1 MSLSV
6 LMLLEG
12 HFPAMGGAERQ
23 VETLA
28 NALLDEGHHV
38 TVLVP
43 RADRAFAAGAGLQG
57 RIPVWRINYPPIR
70 MLGTLVLMVRL
81 VWLLWRWRRRY
92 DAIHA
97 HIAHNMGA
105 VACVVGRL
113 LDKPVVVKFS
123 GWWEQERGCLRP
135 KGGIGAAAA
144 LWMLRQASAIQAISR
159 RIAADLE
166 RVGFRPEQVH
176 WLPNGVP
183 MSRFERIERND
194 TGNTPPTIV
203 FVGRLVPEKGLDTL
217 LHAWAQADRPP
228 GWRLRLVGGGD
239 RGSELAALAARLG
252 IAPSVDFPGAS
263 STVDLELGRADVGVL
278 PSRFEGL
285 SNTLLEYMAAALPVI
300 ATRISG
306 SEDLVAPGRN
316 GWLCEVD
323 DVEALSVALSEAM
336 AMPASQ
342 RRSMGMFARSDVM
355 AKASVPAV
363 ITQLLPLYRGV
374 VA

>member
-6 LMLLEG
+6 LMLLEAE
-12 HFPAMGGAERQ
+12 FPAMGGAERQ
-23 VETLA
+23 VETLC
-28 NALLDEGHHV
+28 NALLDDGQQV
-38 TVLVP
+38 MVLVP
-43 RADRAFAAGAGLQG
+43 RINRALPAGADMQG

-70 MLGTLVLMVRL
+70 RMGTLVLLVRL
-81 VWLLWRWRRRY
+81 VWLLWRWRGRY
-92 DAIHA
+92 DAIHV

-105 VACVVGRL
+105 VACIVGRL

-135 KGGIGAAAA
+135 KRSLGSVAA
-144 LWMLRQASAIQAISR
+144 LWMLHQASAVQAISR
-159 RIAADLE
+159 RIAADLV
-166 RVGFRPEQVH
+166 RVGFRAERVH

-183 MSRFERIERND
+183 MARFECIERND
-194 TGNTPPTIV
+194 VGNLPPTVV

-217 LHAWAQADRPP
+217 LEAWAQADRPA

-239 RGSELAALAARLG
+239 RGSELAASAARLG
-252 IAPSVDFPGAS
+252 IASSVDFPGPS
-263 STVDLELGRADVGVL
+263 TTVDLELARADVGVL

-306 SEDLVAPGRN
+306 SEDFVAPGRN

-323 DVEALSVALSEAM
+323 DVDALAAALSEAM
-336 AMPASQ
+336 ALPASM
-342 RRSMGMFARSDVM
+342 RRTMGTLACVDVM
-355 AKASVPAV
+355 AKASMPAV
-363 ITQLLPLYRGV
+363 VAQLLPLYRGV
-374 VA
+374 AA